1 MQVVCAFVATADVNE
16 ITALELTT
24 CVLEAVAAPQVP
36 PLVVKVRVAV
46 PL

>member
-1 MQVVCAFVATADVNE
+1 MFAADVNE
-16 ITALELTT
+16 ITALGLTT
-24 CVLEAVAAPQVP
+24 CVFDAVVVPQVP